1 MVRIF
6 LFFFYLIFVWKSLFE
21 ILFELPP
28 FSDSI
33 VWLFFLGNKAKS
45 TEIDNGISQAIR
57 NSDRISMTKKI
68 FDGRV
73 ETTVSAEKMSIGLIW
88 KTFGRTMGTSISNLA
103 TLLWKNPTCRKIVY
117 YISTKPI
124 NLKRTIRR
132 STIATIIYWDRLISA
147 KTL

>member
-6 LFFFYLIFVWKSLFE
+6 IFFFYLIFVWKLLFE
-21 ILFELPP
+21 ILFELPA

-33 VWLFFLGNKAKS
+33 IWLFFLGNKAKS

-73 ETTVSAEKMSIGLIW
+73 ETTVSAEKVSIGLIW
-88 KTFGRTMGTSISNLA
+88 KMFGRTMGTSISNLA
-103 TLLWKNPTCRKIVY
+103 TLLWKNPTCRKIV
-117 YISTKPI
+117 
-124 NLKRTIRR
+124 
-132 STIATIIYWDRLISA
+132 
-147 KTL
+147 

>member
-6 LFFFYLIFVWKSLFE
+6 LFFFYLIFVWKLLFE
-21 ILFELPP
+21 ILFELPA

-45 TEIDNGISQAIR
+45 TEIGNGISQAIR

-73 ETTVSAEKMSIGLIW
+73 ETTVSVEKMSIGLIW
-88 KTFGRTMGTSISNLA
+88 KMFGRTMGTSISNLA
-103 TLLWKNPTCRKIVY
+103 TLLWKKPTCRKIVY
-117 YISTKPI
+117 HISTKPI